1 VSKPLFCFASKPPR
15 SKWLEA
21 VMTKDSAGTR
31 ARSRVSPVARA
42 AALAAVATV
51 AALVPAAAASG
62 QSRPGL
68 GSAGAAL
75 VAGDISTVAG
85 GKAPGP
91 APATSVSFSPCGVS
105 FAGGSVYVGASQTVR
120 QVSQAGTLTTP
131 AGTGSSGPLG
141 DGGLATRASLEGACS
156 TAVDGSGNLVVADSG
171 KVRVVAGTTGTFYG
185 QAMHKGDI
193 YTIPGTSAGGIALDA
208 VGNVLMAGGSLVQVL
223 AVTTGTFYGQAM
235 TAGNVYTV
243 AGGGH
248 NGLGDGG
255 PATFAE
261 VSPDGVTV
269 DATGNLVIADRGNG
283 RIRVVAVKAG
293 TFYGQKMTAGDIYTV
308 AGGGT
313 SGLGDG
319 GPATKAELSADGVA
333 VDTAGNLVIA
343 DGSNGRVRVVA
354 VKAGTFYG
362 QKMTAGDIYT
372 VAGGGTRLGDGGPA
386 TSAEVGPVGVAL
398 DTNGNLVIADSGNNR
413 VRVVAAQAG
422 TFYGMAMKAGHIY
435 TIAGNG
441 LTAYSG
447 DGGPATEAQLNNP
460 GSVAVDAAGNLVIAD
475 WNNDRIR
482 VAAAKTGTFYGMAM
496 TAGNIYTVAG
506 DGKREFIPQF
516 LQSGIPATKAAVG
529 PGGVTLD
536 RAGNLVIADARGI
549 RVVAV
554 KTATFYHRA
563 MTAGDIYTVAG
574 NGGIGFSGDGGP
586 ATAAE
591 FNGPRSVAVDAA
603 GNLVTADTQNDRI
616 RVVAAKTGMFYGV
629 PMTAGDVYTVAGA
642 GSGGDG
648 GPAITAQLSQPA
660 GVALDAAGN
669 VVIADTSD
677 RRIRVIAV
685 STGTFYGRAMTADDI
700 YTVAGGGTSDPGDGG
715 PATAAQLTT
724 PVTVAV
730 DGHGNL
736 VLTDLGFSVENPRVR
751 VVAEATGTFYGQAMT
766 AGDIY
771 TVAGGNPAG
780 FSGDG
785 GPATGAELNS
795 PESVAVVAAGGLL
808 IADSGNNRIREVAG

>member
-1 VSKPLFCFASKPPR
+1 
-15 SKWLEA
+15 
-21 VMTKDSAGTR
+21 MTKDSAGTK
-31 ARSRVSPVARA
+31 ARSRVGPAGRA
-42 AALAAVATV
+42 AALVAVATV

-62 QSRPGL
+62 QSRP
-68 GSAGAAL
+68 AGTQAL

-105 FAGGSVYVGASQTVR
+105 FAAGSVYVGAGQTVR

-131 AGTGSSGPLG
+131 AGTGSFGPLG
-141 DGGLATRASLEGACS
+141 DGGLATRASLENACG
-156 TAVDGSGNLVVADSG
+156 TAVDGSGNLIITDSG
-171 KVRVVAGTTGTFYG
+171 RVRAVAATTGTFYG
-185 QAMHKGDI
+185 QSMTKGDI
-193 YTIPGTSAGGIALDA
+193 YTIADTGTAGIALDA
-208 VGNVLMAGGSLVQVL
+208 AGNVLMAGGSLVQVL
-223 AVTTGTFYGQAM
+223 AVKTGTFYGQQM
-235 TAGNVYTV
+235 TAGNIYTV

-261 VSPDGVTV
+261 VSPDGVAM
-269 DATGNLVIADRGNG
+269 DAAGNLVIADNGNG
-283 RIRVVAVKAG
+283 RIRVVGVKTG

-319 GPATKAELSADGVA
+319 GPATKAELSANA
-333 VDTAGNLVIA
+333 VTMDTAGNLVIA
-343 DGSNGRVRVVA
+343 DGRNGRVRVVA
-354 VKAGTFYG
+354 VKTGTFYH
-362 QKMTAGDIYT
+362 QAMTAGDIYT
-372 VAGGGTRLGDGGPA
+372 VAGGGTSGLGDGGPA
-386 TSAEVGPVGVAL
+386 TSAEVGPAGVAL
-398 DTNGNLVIADSGNNR
+398 DTSGNLVIADSGNNR
-413 VRVVAAQAG
+413 VRVVAAKAG
-422 TFYGMAMKAGHIY
+422 TFYGVAMKAGHIY

-475 WNNDRIR
+475 WTNDRVR
-482 VAAAKTGTFYGMAM
+482 VAAAMTGTFYGVAM
-496 TAGNIYTVAG
+496 TAGDIYTVAG

-536 RAGNLVIADARGI
+536 RAGNLVIANARGI

-554 KTATFYHRA
+554 KTGTFYHRA

-574 NGGIGFSGDGGP
+574 NGSIGFSGDGGP

-591 FNGPRSVAVDAA
+591 FDGPRSVAVDAA
-603 GNLVTADTQNDRI
+603 GNLVIADTQNDRI
-616 RVVAAKTGMFYGV
+616 RVVAAKTGIFYGV

-642 GSGGDG
+642 GSGADG

-660 GVALDAAGN
+660 GVGLDAAGN

-685 STGTFYGRAMTADDI
+685 TTGTFYGQAMTADDI

-724 PVTVAV
+724 PVSVAV
-730 DGHGNL
+730 DRHGNL

-771 TVAGGNPAG
+771 TVAGGTPVG

-785 GPATGAELNS
+785 GPATSAELNG
-795 PESVAVVAAGGLL
+795 PESVAVTAAGGLL
-808 IADSGNNRIREVAG
+808 IADSNNNRIREVAG